1 MTRPRAV
8 DSLAFVGTS
17 LFGPAQSYDD
27 LRRGLDENAID
38 AAVVAAARPVDYH
51 LRPAN
56 DEIARLQ
63 EADTERVVGLGRVD
77 ANRADAADETR
88 RCLDTLALH
97 GILLHPREEV
107 FPVNAPRVDAVLE
120 VCADRG
126 APVVVAAGYPW
137 VSEALQVAELA
148 TRHPTVTIAMTH
160 GGQQN
165 ISGLG
170 QMDAVLALRRCP
182 NVLVQTNGVYR
193 QDFIEGVVREFG
205 GARVMFASASPHFD
219 LSYEVLRVRLA
230 EFSEGDKAQVLG
242 GTAGR
247 VFSL

>member
-1 MTRPRAV
+1 MSPARAV
-8 DSLAFVGTS
+8 DALGFVGTS
-17 LFGPAQSYDD
+17 LFGTAQSYGE
-27 LRRGLDENAID
+27 LRRRLDDNAVD

-63 EADTERVVGLGRVD
+63 ETDPARVVGLGRVD

-88 RCLDTLALH
+88 RCLETLALR
-97 GILLHPREEV
+97 GIFLHPHEEV

-120 VCADRG
+120 VCAERG
-126 APVVVAAGYPW
+126 APVLVAAGYPW

-148 TRHPTVTIAMTH
+148 TRHSTVSIAMTH

-170 QMDAVLALRRCP
+170 QMDALLALRKCP

-193 QDFIEGVVREFG
+193 RTSSRALSGTS
-205 GARVMFASASPHFD
+205 GAVA
-219 LSYEVLRVRLA
+219 
-230 EFSEGDKAQVLG
+230 
-242 GTAGR
+242 
-247 VFSL
+247 